1 LRNIKITIFKQ
12 DGGITMNQEQLEI
25 KKAELK
31 IFIDNFSLSSEAVVR
46 KAREFEDLANKV
58 YEIKDGVYW
67 MQRSNKLE
75 GLLQEV
81 LPFCPAGYKHEIEKS
96 MELDN

>member
-1 LRNIKITIFKQ
+1 
-12 DGGITMNQEQLEI
+12 MNKEQLEI
-25 KKAELK
+25 KRAELK

-58 YEIKDGVYW
+58 YKIKDGSYW
-67 MQRSNKLE
+67 MERSKKLE

-81 LPFCPAGYKHEIEKS
+81 LPFCPAGYKFEIEKS
-96 MELDN
+96 MEIEN